1 MASIQRIHPFLWFD
15 NRAEEA
21 ARFYVEVFGGDS
33 AVTNVLRIPVGPAA
47 GNVLVDF
54 RLDGVPFTAVDGGPV
69 FTFTPAISLV
79 VACETQ
85 AEIDRYRERLS
96 DGGRGDLCGWVHDR
110 FGVSWQVLPAKLNE
124 WAAAAPEPVMEAFME
139 MTKIDLERLRRLAGA
154 D

>member
-15 NRAEEA
+15 GRAEEA
-21 ARFYVEVFGGDS
+21 ARFYVGVFGGDS

-85 AEIDRYRERLS
+85 AEIDRYWERLS
-96 DGGRGDLCGWVHDR
+96 DSGRGDLCGWVHDR